1 MVCIALIPSR
11 QALLLS
17 KEAQKPQGT
26 SLSLSS
32 SRQNIPGVLCTAAE
46 ELRLAQDVIF
56 SFPVTC
62 SGGKW
67 SIKQGLQLDD
77 FSKAKLEAT
86 GKELVEEKALA
97 LECLNQK

>member
-1 MVCIALIPSR
+1 
-11 QALLLS
+11 LL
-17 KEAQKPQGT
+17 
-26 SLSLSS
+26 
-32 SRQNIPGVLCTAAE
+32 
-46 ELRLAQDVIF
+46 QDVIF

-67 SIKQGLQLDD
+67 SIKQGLKLDD
-77 FSKAKLEAT
+77 FSKGKLEAT